1 MANDRFS
8 KLASEYAQYRPAY
21 PPRLAEYLASL
32 TKRHQL
38 AWDCATGNGQ
48 AAVSLT
54 HFYQR
59 VLATDVSTGQIAHAH
74 HNATLNYAVAA
85 AEHTPIIAK
94 SVDLIAVGQA
104 IQWFDLDQFY
114 LEAERVLKADGIL
127 AAWGY
132 SQPEISPD
140 IDPLLARY
148 YDQILG
154 PYLPPQL
161 ELVEQRYRTLPFPFY
176 EIAPPELSMDTTWT
190 FQQLLGMM
198 SSMSPVVA
206 YQAEHGKHPVEEIY
220 DALSAAWGLPE
231 KPRRVHWPLFF
242 RIGSKGIGIT

>member
-1 MANDRFS
+1 MVNDRFS
-8 KLASEYAQYRPAY
+8 KLASEYAQYRPEY
-21 PPRLAEYLASL
+21 PLRLAEYLASL
-32 TKRHQL
+32 TTDHQL

-48 AAVSLT
+48 AAVSLS
-54 HFYQR
+54 HFYQW
-59 VLATDVSTGQIAHAH
+59 VLATDVSAGQIMHAQH
-74 HNATLNYAVAA
+74 SSNLNYVVAA
-85 AEHTPIIAK
+85 AERAPITAK

-104 IQWFDLDQFY
+104 IQWFNLDHFY
-114 LEAERVLKADGIL
+114 LEAKRVLKADGIL

-148 YDQILG
+148 YHQILG

-161 ELVEQRYRTLPFPFY
+161 EWVEQRYQTLPFPFH
-176 EIAPPELSMDTTWT
+176 EISPPDLSMVTDWT

-198 SSMSPVVA
+198 ASLSPVVA

-220 DALSAAWGLPE
+220 GPLSAAWGDLE
-231 KPRRVHWPLFF
+231 KRRRVHWSLFF
-242 RIGSKGIGIT
+242 RIGRPTQPG